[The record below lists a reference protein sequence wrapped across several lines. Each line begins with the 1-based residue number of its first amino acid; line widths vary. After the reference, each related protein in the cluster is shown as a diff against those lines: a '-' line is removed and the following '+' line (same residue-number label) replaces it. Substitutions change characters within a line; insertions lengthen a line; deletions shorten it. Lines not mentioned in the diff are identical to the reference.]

1 MFHPKTEE
9 DNSSHRAAISARSS
23 GEPAFSDLSMDR
35 AERRGGFLRINTRTA
50 ATAEYHLCRIHLR
63 VNLVG
68 DEARAFSHHARYVND
83 PATLATD
90 EMMMP
95 ATGNL
100 IEGSPRPCVGDRC
113 YPADNEGTENIV
125 DRGTRERR
133 LMRSQ
138 FGADIVR

>member
-1 MFHPKTEE
+1 MYCM
-9 DNSSHRAAISARSS
+9 
-23 GEPAFSDLSMDR
+23 GW
-35 AERRGGFLRINTRTA
+35 RGGFFRINTRTA
-50 ATAEYHLCRIHLR
+50 ATAEDHLRRIHLR

-68 DEARAFSHHARYVND
+68 DEARAFAHHAWYVNN

-95 ATGNL
+95 APGNL

-113 YPADNEGTENIV
+113 DPADNECTENIV

-133 LMRSQ
+133 LMRAQ
-138 FGADIVR
+138 FGENIVC